1 MSTQPKPTGEWTV
14 EYVIMELGV
23 NTHWKARD
31 IAEAH
36 NAAVAAVLEEYNDEV
51 RAAHVMQQQLAAEK
65 SLRETAQSNAELWH
79 EEMMKADKQ
88 LAAEREKVRELKEWK
103 ESALMVMPDYQAIG
117 KALGLQLGESVHDK
131 ILPAIQKVQP
141 LVGAL
146 ERIVDMEDVSARTL
160 QGIARDALAKVKE
173 GKPISSRDTTSRA

>member
-51 RAAHVMQQQLAAEK
+51 RAAHVMQQQLAAE
-65 SLRETAQSNAELWH
+65 
-79 EEMMKADKQ
+79 
-88 LAAEREKVRELKEWK
+88 REKVRELKEWK

-146 ERIVDMEDVSARTL
+146 ERMVDMEDVSARTL

>member
-1 MSTQPKPTGEWTV
+1 
-14 EYVIMELGV
+14 
-23 NTHWKARD
+23 
-31 IAEAH
+31 
-36 NAAVAAVLEEYNDEV
+36 
-51 RAAHVMQQQLAAEK
+51 MQQQLAAEK